1 MEKYFPF
8 NSVNKDRVCDAT
20 DIARYISQYFTN
32 GIFNNGLKVKSN
44 NNMTVNVSV
53 GSANINGYEYSL
65 LDEEKTLDIS
75 TPDSTLSRIDSVI
88 VRLDKSNRQITVQI
102 LEGSYATEPSQ
113 PTLVRNNNIYDL
125 RLANILVSTGTT
137 RITEDLITDTRFTS
151 DCGNVVQAVQ
161 SLDTS
166 NIFSQYQTAWDNWFK
181 TVQDTLDENVA
192 GNLQNQINTI
202 NTNIDN
208 INGIFYNEEGEW
220 ELDEDYE

>member
-8 NSVNKDRVCDAT
+8 NSVNKDRVYEAD
-20 DIARYISQYFTN
+20 DVARYISKYFTN
-32 GIFNNGLKVKSN
+32 GIFNNGLKVNSN
-44 NNMTVNVSV
+44 NNMTVNVSL

-75 TPDSTLSRIDSVI
+75 DADSTLSRIDSVI
-88 VRLDKSNRQITVQI
+88 VRWDKSNRQITVQI
-102 LEGSYATEPSQ
+102 LEGNYATEPSQ

-161 SLDTS
+161 SLDT
-166 NIFSQYQTAWDNWFK
+166 NDIFKQYQTAWDNWFK
-181 TVQDTLDENVA
+181 TVQDSLDENVA
-192 GNLQNQINTI
+192 GNLQNQINAI

-208 INGIFYNEEGEW
+208 INSIFYQEEGEW